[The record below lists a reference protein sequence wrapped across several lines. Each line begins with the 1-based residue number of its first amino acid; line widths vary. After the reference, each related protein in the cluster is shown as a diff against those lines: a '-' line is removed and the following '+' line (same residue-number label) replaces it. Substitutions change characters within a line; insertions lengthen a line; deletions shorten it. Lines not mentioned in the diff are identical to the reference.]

1 MNASYDHLLVPHLLD
16 SRLKLHL
23 LLHYWMHPAVSLSAA
38 AVSERLRE
46 NPWAVAD
53 ALNELADAGLLA
65 RRASDDGVA
74 FQLGV
79 RHEYRLALHLLVET
93 FNDPLLRDVIYT
105 GVHNAYRERQYTSC
119 PVGTG
124 WGAAGLPIC

>member
-23 LLHYWMHPAVSLSAA
+23 LLHYWIHPTLALSAGA
-38 AVSERLRE
+38 LSERLRE
-46 NPWAVAD
+46 NPWALAD

-65 RRASDDGVA
+65 RRATDDGIA

-79 RHEYRLALHLLVET
+79 QHEHRLALHLLVET
-93 FNDPLLRDVIYT
+93 FNDPLLRDLIYT
-105 GVHNAYRERQYTSC
+105 GVHNACRERQFASC
-119 PVGTG
+119 PTGTG

>member
-1 MNASYDHLLVPHLLD
+1 MQKRQGCIL
-16 SRLKLHL
+16 LKLL
-23 LLHYWMHPAVSLSAA
+23 LLLLYWMHPAVSLSAT

>member
-1 MNASYDHLLVPHLLD
+1 MNASYDHLLAPNLLD

-23 LLHYWMHPAVSLSAA
+23 LLHYWMHPALSITAA
-38 AVSERLRE
+38 ALSERLRE
-46 NPWAVAD
+46 NPWAVAE

-65 RRASDDGVA
+65 RRATGCGTA

-79 RHEYRLALHLLVET
+79 LHEHYMALHLLVET
-93 FNDPLLRDVIYT
+93 FNDPLLRDLIYT
-105 GVHNAYRERQYTSC
+105 GVHNAQRERQYTSC
-119 PVGTG
+119 PAGVG